1 MVYVQSSLSLLI
13 DKPIP
18 PLVQFHQKPRNEAFV
33 IDLGSVSLFGP
44 ASKLPFPFQ
53 AVISDYQNSAVL
65 YSYAVETWWKDKVVI
80 LRKK

>member
-1 MVYVQSSLSLLI
+1 MLLVFLTY
-13 DKPIP
+13 K
-18 PLVQFHQKPRNEAFV
+18 LVKHYN
-33 IDLGSVSLFGP
+33 SVFIRSGFRFTVWTCKQT
-44 ASKLPFPFQ
+44 SFPFQ